1 MLKGSCLC
9 GAIRYELDAPL
20 GQIGICHCQRC
31 RKASGTAY
39 GVNATVDEAG
49 FRLLAGAASLTH
61 FAGPIGVTRSF
72 CRHCGSPL
80 YSRRDSMPNALRL
93 RLGSLDTA
101 IEERP
106 LFHFFTDSKAQWD
119 DIHDDLPQHPERPQ
133 DPRALAPG
141 RRETPPSAPR

>member
-39 GVNATVDEAG
+39 GVNATVDAAG
-49 FRLLAGAASLTH
+49 FRLIAGADSLTH

-80 YSRRDSMPNALRL
+80 YSGRDSMPNALRL
-93 RLGSLDTA
+93 RLGSLDTP

-106 LFHFFTDSKAQWD
+106 QFHFFTDSKAEWD
-119 DIHDDLPQHPERPQ
+119 EICDHLPQHPERPQ

-141 RRETPPSAPR
+141 SRETPS